1 MINLW
6 LVIYR
11 RTTCR
16 IRIVE
21 VRDDLLRKQKPD
33 LIDPS
38 TTIEACVLEKLP
50 SCTIFWY
57 VFREPDRCSSLDTCS
72 ESPFVRLFVQKL
84 RDAVLDM
91 RKKLAIDKT
100 FKR

>member
-1 MINLW
+1 
-6 LVIYR
+6 
-11 RTTCR
+11 
-16 IRIVE
+16 
-21 VRDDLLRKQKPD
+21 VRDDLFREQKPD

-38 TTIEACVLEKLP
+38 TIMKACVLEKLP
-50 SCTIFWY
+50 SCAIFWY
-57 VFREPDRCSSLDTCS
+57 AFREPDRCSSFDTCS